1 MIFFHAKYNTAPN
14 VIRTE
19 VSSGQNEKLIF
30 DEGICFITLSFFTL
44 FLRDISDSI

>member
-30 DEGICFITLSFFTL
+30 DEGICFITLSFFRL